1 MDCHILMPTYQ
12 LRLFHF
18 SNQSPTIINYA
29 QAEEE
34 KEKEKLTKAE
44 KEARLK
50 YKDKVTQ
57 RRKSVG
63 PACATINKSNGIY

>member
-1 MDCHILMPTYQ
+1 MDWLYSYALLYQ

-18 SNQSPTIINYA
+18 SNQSLTIINYA

-34 KEKEKLTKAE
+34 KKKKKKLTKAE

-57 RRKSVG
+57 KDANPLVLL
-63 PACATINKSNGIY
+63 ALND